1 MCPLPASFS
10 PVRDVASAQHPP
22 GPFGCHILTSSPPPI
37 VSHRGDTVIVHATN
51 GLGDPTLGTAL
62 HTHGLFFNGT
72 NHYDGAV
79 STTQCPIP
87 PGQTLDYHIDT
98 SNQQGTYWIHGHHE
112 GQYTD
117 GLRAPFIIL
126 PPLVNGTGRSDD
138 VAWDDDLTLTVSDW
152 YHDEYK
158 DLIEDEFLTWTNPTG
173 AEPVPSELSLLCLW
187 MLYGAGKGRADE
199 QNPP

>member
-1 MCPLPASFS
+1 MDQLKF
-10 PVRDVASAQHPP
+10 R
-22 GPFGCHILTSSPPPI
+22 PPPI
-37 VSHRGDTVIVHATN
+37 VSHRGDLVIVHATN

-62 HTHGLFFNGT
+62 HTHGMFFNGT

-126 PPLVNGTGRSDD
+126 PVNGTGRSDN
-138 VAWDDDLTLTVSDW
+138 VTWDDDLTLTVSDW

-158 DLIEDEFLTWTNPTG
+158 TLIDDEFLTWKNPTG
-173 AEPVPSELSLLCLW
+173 AEPVPSRSLACVT
-187 MLYGAGKGRADE
+187 MKGEIALMV